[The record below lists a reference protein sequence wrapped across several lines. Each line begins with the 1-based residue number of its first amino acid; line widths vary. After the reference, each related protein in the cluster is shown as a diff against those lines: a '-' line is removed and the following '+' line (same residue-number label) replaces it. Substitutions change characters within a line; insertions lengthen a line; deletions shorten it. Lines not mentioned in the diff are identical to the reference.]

1 MKSYGQ
7 LWEKI
12 TSEENLRAG
21 WRNFRRFHS
30 SKPATKKFER
40 RLEANLGAIRKQL
53 IERRWR
59 PSNYHQFRVYEPKPR
74 TISSV
79 RIQDRVVHHAFCNV
93 CGPLMDRRFIDQTY
107 ACRKG
112 KGSHMACLRARELAA
127 KHRYF
132 LKMDVRHYF
141 ESIDHDILVGIVSR
155 MFREREVRG
164 LAEMI
169 IRKEIPHREAGKAL
183 PIGNLTSQ
191 WFANLYLDGL
201 DHFAVETLRLGGR
214 YIRYMDDFLV
224 FTDSKE
230 EAWAVHG
237 EMRDWLS
244 EHRSL
249 ALKEEATVVA
259 PVSEGVPF
267 LGLRIWKSC
276 WHMRHSRL
284 KRTRRSARK
293 YYKAV
298 MRGGCTE
305 EKLQEVMRSME
316 GAANWFGFKG
326 IYARLD
332 EEFGIM
338 KGNNEKEKEN
348 IDTGFGR
355 HLSAVC
361 SRVIRGGSAN
371 GNAAAWYRSGSRN
384 RNNGPTNS
392 NWNNG
397 FRLSSTCDSANEN
410 DRGGNC
416 KTTQTEDLLHKSHP
430 KCPAPRD
437 AGTNMQHG
445 GPERVGAFAHKAL
458 AASAAAVMA
467 AATAFAGL
475 EASNAGDLLV
485 ASSHGEDVAGM
496 LPHFVDHPSC
506 LGHDYLPDV
515 VSLDFWHDTP
525 YLWKVGEL
533 GNGLVDLHSPVDG
546 NVMIAAFPL
555 YPVLTYAKP
564 CLASLRPV
572 HSASRLHRRPS
583 ARSSSM
589 KSSCDVSSPRS
600 ISASAA
606 LTSSRSSSC
615 SMSSSN
621 LVELSQSTMLSRTE
635 VGRPF
640 CVTMIGRCVRR
651 VLSKY
656 SPSLPR
662 HSVNEITSSERIGRC
677 RVFLAGRG
685 LADVDMMAAPF
696 VDANSVSHS
705 DMQRQGA
712 PWGISTKTIGNQM
725 KGTTT

>member
-237 EMRDWLS
+237 EIRDWLS

-430 KCPAPRD
+430 KCPAPRE

-515 VSLDFWHDTP
+515 VSLD
-525 YLWKVGEL
+525 
-533 GNGLVDLHSPVDG
+533 
-546 NVMIAAFPL
+546 
-555 YPVLTYAKP
+555 
-564 CLASLRPV
+564 
-572 HSASRLHRRPS
+572 
-583 ARSSSM
+583 M

>member
-1 MKSYGQ
+1 MRVHARMKSYGQ
-7 LWEKI
+7 LWKKI
-12 TSEENLRAG
+12 VSEENLREG
-21 WRNFRRFHS
+21 WRLFRRHHS
-30 SKPATKKFER
+30 TKIPVIRYHNNLDENLRTVRK
-40 RLEANLGAIRKQL
+40 RLVDGT
-53 IERRWR
+53 WV
-59 PSNYHQFRVYEPKPR
+59 PSEYRQFMVYEPKPR
-74 TISSV
+74 MISCVSL
-79 RIQDRVVHHAFCNV
+79 RDRVVHHAFCNV
-93 CGPLMDRRFIDQTY
+93 CAPLMERRFIDQSY

-112 KGSHMACLRARELAA
+112 RGSHMAVTRARELCGR
-127 KHRYF
+127 HRYF
-132 LKMDVRHYF
+132 LKLDVRHYF
-141 ESIDHDILVGIVSR
+141 ASVDHKILISILKG
-155 MFREREVRG
+155 MFRERKVID
-164 LAEMI
+164 LASQI
-169 IRKEIPHREAGKAL
+169 IQKPIPDIEAKTPHSQTGKGL

-201 DHFAVETLRLGGR
+201 DHFAVETLRLGRR
-214 YIRYMDDFLV
+214 YLRYMDDMLIFA
-224 FTDSKE
+224 DSKE
-230 EAWAVHG
+230 EAWKIRQEIA
-237 EMRDWLS
+237 DWLK
-244 EHRSL
+244 EHRCL
-249 ALKEEATVVA
+249 ELKEEATRVA
-259 PVSEGVPF
+259 PVAEGVPF
-267 LGLRIWKSC
+267 LGLHIWRNS
-276 WHMRHSRL
+276 WRLRHTRL
-284 KRTRRSARK
+284 RRTRRSARRH
-293 YYKAV
+293 YKALV
-298 MRGGCTE
+298 GGECTE
-305 EKLQEVMRSME
+305 EKFQNVIRSMD
-316 GAANWFGFKG
+316 GAANWYGFKG
-326 IYARLD
+326 IFSRLD
-332 EEFGIM
+332 AEFTARGEE
-338 KGNNEKEKEN
+338 KGSESNHAS
-348 IDTGFGR
+348 D
-355 HLSAVC
+355 
-361 SRVIRGGSAN
+361 SRSRRRIRGGNYNNSSDN
-371 GNAAAWYRSGSRN
+371 CSSWYRN
-384 RNNGPTNS
+384 RNTVDNTND
-392 NWNNG
+392 NIG
-397 FRLSSTCDSANEN
+397 FRLASTCARPQN
-410 DRGGNC
+410 
-416 KTTQTEDLLHKSHP
+416 QPILHKSHLG
-430 KCPAPRD
+430 CSEPRD

-506 LGHDYLPDV
+506 FGHDYLPDV

-606 LTSSRSSSC
+606 LTSSRSSSS
-615 SMSSSN
+615 SMSSN

-696 VDANSVSHS
+696 IDANSVSHS

-712 PWGISTKTIGNQM
+712 PWGISTKTISNQM
-725 KGTTT
+725 KGTAT